1 MPNPVHGAAIMG
13 KYVRESKIINT
24 SFDGDYINLST
35 SQHGLEVGKAG
46 MRKVVNLI
54 KIQIKVLKALISKN
68 YDVTYLTLTAKG
80 PGFYK
85 DLMIVVILKLFRK
98 KIIYH
103 FHNKGVSERQNNIL
117 DHLLYKFTFT
127 NTKSILLS
135 QYLYDDIKKYVKK
148 ENVFLCPNGSPLTKD
163 LGREILLKKTR
174 SNTPNVGA
182 RILFLSNMMKE
193 KGVLVLIEA
202 CKILKQKTIPFDCH
216 FVGAWLD
223 VSEEK
228 FSNIIRN
235 NNLTDCVFAHGEKYG
250 EEKNLFF
257 HNSDIFVFPT
267 YYHNET
273 FGLVIIEALEFA
285 LPVVSTPEGGIP
297 DVIIDGE
304 TGFLIPQQ
312 NAVALA
318 EKIEILIK
326 KPELRLQMG
335 MAGKKRFEQLFTFE
349 IFENRLSDILKQA
362 IKL

>member
-1 MPNPVHGAAIMG
+1 M
-13 KYVRESKIINT
+13 
-24 SFDGDYINLST
+24 
-35 SQHGLEVGKAG
+35 
-46 MRKVVNLI
+46 
-54 KIQIKVLKALISKN
+54 
-68 YDVTYLTLTAKG
+68 
-80 PGFYK
+80 
-85 DLMIVVILKLFRK
+85 
-98 KIIYH
+98 
-103 FHNKGVSERQNNIL
+103 
-117 DHLLYKFTFT
+117 
-127 NTKSILLS
+127 
-135 QYLYDDIKKYVKK
+135 
-148 ENVFLCPNGSPLTKD
+148 
-163 LGREILLKKTR
+163 
-174 SNTPNVGA
+174 
-182 RILFLSNMMKE
+182 
-193 KGVLVLIEA
+193 
-202 CKILKQKTIPFDCH
+202 
-216 FVGAWLD
+216 GAWLD

-228 FSNIIRN
+228 FNNIIRN

-273 FGLVIIEALEFA
+273 FGLVIIEAMEFA

-349 IFENRLSDILKQA
+349 IFENRLSDILKKA